1 MGLLRSAVVGVAAGA
16 VATLAMDLVW
26 YRRFREGGG
35 DASFSEWALTSSATS
50 FDEAPAPAQVGKL
63 VAAAVGVELPT
74 SSIAA
79 ANTVVHWATGT
90 SWGAVGGVAAT
101 LIPVPSLA
109 IGVATGAAAWAT
121 SYGALG
127 AVGIYEPIT
136 SYDGDTLWKD
146 FSAHL
151 VFGTTLGVALA
162 LARRQR

>member
-63 VAAAVGVELPT
+63 VADAVGVELPT

-79 ANTVVHWATGT
+79 ANTVVHWATGS
-90 SWGAVGGVAAT
+90 SWGAVGGVAA
-101 LIPVPSLA
+101 
-109 IGVATGAAAWAT
+109 
-121 SYGALG
+121 AL
-127 AVGIYEPIT
+127 T
-136 SYDGDTLWKD
+136 
-146 FSAHL
+146 
-151 VFGTTLGVALA
+151 
-162 LARRQR
+162 